1 MKKLLIAAV
10 AAAAIAG
17 GIASASTANATPP
30 CPVNYE
36 LQSDGLCHF
45 YGSHPIN
52 GYDPYDPS
60 GKGFLRGFG
69 PDSSWE

>member
-30 CPVNYE
+30 CPVSR
-36 LQSDGLCHF
+36 LGLVA
-45 YGSHPIN
+45 
-52 GYDPYDPS
+52 D
-60 GKGFLRGFG
+60 KFG
-69 PDSSWE
+69 VPWMVVSQNVTG

>member
-1 MKKLLIAAV
+1 MKKLLMSAV

-17 GIASASTANATPP
+17 GIASASAASAEPT
-30 CPVNYE
+30 CPRQYYY
-36 LQSDGLCHF
+36 DPADRMCHL
-45 YGSHPIN
+45 GSHPNN

-60 GKGFLRGFG
+60 GKGWLGGLG